1 MESSRSVMQ
10 QGWERLIEYGVCN
23 LILDGGDL
31 IIRNI
36 SSMARRQGFKIT
48 QH

>member
-23 LILDGGDL
+23 LIFEGGSL
-31 IIRNI
+31 IIRKV
-36 SSMARRQGFKIT
+36 SSMAR
-48 QH
+48 H